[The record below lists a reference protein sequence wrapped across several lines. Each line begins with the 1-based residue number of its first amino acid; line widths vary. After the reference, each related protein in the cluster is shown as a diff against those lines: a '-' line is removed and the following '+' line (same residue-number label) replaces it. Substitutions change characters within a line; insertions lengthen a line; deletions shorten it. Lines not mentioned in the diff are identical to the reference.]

1 MPGRWHTRGV
11 RRADERDQDLAAT
24 STALTAQL
32 QGCELSSNS
41 SPSWM
46 RFPPPPDLRQTID
59 WAREERLERQL
70 AADEPVS
77 CDKTGPETSRTAP
90 PDVPQFPQ
98 QPRPRLLTQGTTTWH
113 PSTGHRTW
121 TNSAL
126 RHLRCAGTQ
135 RKKRARNSR
144 ASTDATTRLQVSLSA
159 KTAQWMILGHECSK
173 RKRWSSASGQPP
185 AEEAV

>member
-1 MPGRWHTRGV
+1 MPGRWHTRGA

-32 QGCELSSNS
+32 QDCGLSSNS

-59 WAREERLERQL
+59 WAKEERLERQL
-70 AADEPVS
+70 AADGPVS
-77 CDKTGPETSRTAP
+77 CDETGPETSRTTL
-90 PDVPQFPQ
+90 PDVPPLHH
-98 QPRPRLLTQGTTTWH
+98 PRPRLLTHGTTTWH
-113 PSTGHRTW
+113 PSTGHWTW

-126 RHLRCAGTQ
+126 RHLRCAGTE

-159 KTAQWMILGHECSK
+159 KTAQWMILGHECLK
-173 RKRWSSASGQPP
+173 KKRWSSASGQPP

>member
-1 MPGRWHTRGV
+1 
-11 RRADERDQDLAAT
+11 
-24 STALTAQL
+24 
-32 QGCELSSNS
+32 
-41 SPSWM
+41 M
-46 RFPPPPDLRQTID
+46 RLPPPPDLRQTID
-59 WAREERLERQL
+59 WAREERLDRQL

-77 CDKTGPETSRTAP
+77 CDETSTETSRTAP
-90 PDVPQFPQ
+90 PDVPPLHH
-98 QPRPRLLTQGTTTWH
+98 PRPRLLTQGTTTWH

-126 RHLRCAGTQ
+126 RSLRCAGTQ

-144 ASTDATTRLQVSLSA
+144 ASTDAIARRQVSLSV
-159 KTAQWMILGHECSK
+159 KTAQWMILGHSSSK